1 MRIRCIIKILLLS
14 TILSSCGNIN
24 NYTND
29 EMNLV
34 QNSNASVEKEV
45 SCIANIYKCVKDEQ
59 TGKEKYGLLLNEPL
73 VYQGGTFS
81 IGASMYIKNEM
92 IDDKAISIL
101 CVLLLDG
108 VPIQYSIDGSKSA
121 VMQYIMLQNG
131 VEKRIK
137 IDFIPDGLSEKSKNI
152 VLLGIPFAEKE
163 KITIYE
169 NDILYCAQKIVSLYD
184 NSECDEIIQ
193 PTYNYI
199 ESIDEVIRDEIKEQG
214 LIYEQEKYIHNFI
227 YSNEVGEYFTSDITE
242 GKNETLLFCDG
253 KLFSGFDKKEYFLWQ
268 GKDKYINMKVNT
280 DTLSKGE
287 HVMFVVTVE
296 CIDDYITAGKSLNR
310 KVYINEEK

>member
-24 NYTND
+24 DYTND

-34 QNSNASVEKEV
+34 QNSNVSVEKEV

-59 TGKEKYGLLLNEPL
+59 TGKEKYGLLLNESL
-73 VYQGGTFS
+73 VYQGGVFS

-92 IDDKAISIL
+92 IDDKDISIL

-184 NSECDEIIQ
+184 NNLECDEIIQ

-199 ESIDEVIRDEIKEQG
+199 ESIDEVIRDEIK
-214 LIYEQEKYIHNFI
+214 
-227 YSNEVGEYFTSDITE
+227 
-242 GKNETLLFCDG
+242 
-253 KLFSGFDKKEYFLWQ
+253 
-268 GKDKYINMKVNT
+268 
-280 DTLSKGE
+280 
-287 HVMFVVTVE
+287 
-296 CIDDYITAGKSLNR
+296 
-310 KVYINEEK
+310 

>member
-169 NDILYCAQKIVSLYD
+169 NDILYLSL
-184 NSECDEIIQ
+184 
-193 PTYNYI
+193 
-199 ESIDEVIRDEIKEQG
+199 
-214 LIYEQEKYIHNFI
+214 IHI
-227 YSNEVGEYFTSDITE
+227 
-242 GKNETLLFCDG
+242 
-253 KLFSGFDKKEYFLWQ
+253 
-268 GKDKYINMKVNT
+268 
-280 DTLSKGE
+280 
-287 HVMFVVTVE
+287 
-296 CIDDYITAGKSLNR
+296 
-310 KVYINEEK
+310 

>member
-214 LIYEQEKYIHNFI
+214 LIYEQENISIILYILMRWESILHQILQKVKMKHYCFVTEN
-227 YSNEVGEYFTSDITE
+227 YSLDSIKRSIFY
-242 GKNETLLFCDG
+242 GK
-253 KLFSGFDKKEYFLWQ
+253 
-268 GKDKYINMKVNT
+268 
-280 DTLSKGE
+280 
-287 HVMFVVTVE
+287 
-296 CIDDYITAGKSLNR
+296 
-310 KVYINEEK
+310 EKTNILT